1 MTNLDDYIKSHPVH
15 NHDLSLSPLALQIL
29 NERYL
34 LKDKDH
40 QVIESPLEMYI
51 RVAQT
56 MALQEKTLKS
66 QICWFNLFIKELVR
80 QEWCVA
86 SPGLM
91 NAGTKLQQL
100 SACFILEIED
110 DLEDIFNTLK
120 NAALIYK
127 SGGGVGFYFGKL
139 REKQAL
145 IASTNGVSS
154 GIFSWLNLYDTAIN
168 SIAQGGKRRGAA
180 LGLLPINHP
189 DILSWLEAKEE
200 ENQLT
205 NFNLSVSID
214 DKFMRALE
222 KNERIPLVSPLGY
235 TTSSIPAKFLWDKL
249 CKQAWE
255 NGEPGIFF
263 VDRVNRDNANPHL
276 GRINCPNPCSEFV
289 NINYSSCNLASIN
302 LEKHLNFAKGIYH
315 FDWHK
320 FSQTIK
326 IVQRF
331 LDNMIAANELPL
343 PQLQEISQKIR
354 PQGLGFMGLAR
365 TLKALGL
372 GYDTEKG
379 RQWVEKMVRFLRVTA
394 ERSSQQLAQ
403 DRGVYPA
410 WQGSLWE
417 KEGKAIRN
425 SCLLAIA
432 PTGTIAT
439 LCNTSW
445 GLEPDFAP
453 IYRRNILEGQ
463 SFLEVDPQLI
473 QALEK
478 LDIDTP
484 QLRQKIF
491 EEGSIQNIK
500 EIPPE
505 IKQVFVYA
513 KDISPEDHIRMQAVI
528 QSHVDG
534 ACSKTI
540 NLPHHATVEDVDQAL
555 RLAHQL
561 GLKGCTVYRDKSRQE
576 QVLDNCSLNTSCPEC
591 QI

>member
-1 MTNLDDYIKSHPVH
+1 MTTLDDYINNHTFH
-15 NHDLSLSPLALQIL
+15 NQQLNFSPLVLKIL
-29 NERYL
+29 EDRYL
-34 LKDKDH
+34 LKNKEQ
-40 QVIESPLEMYI
+40 QVIESPLEMYV
-51 RVAQT
+51 RVAKT
-56 MALQEKTLKS
+56 MALQEKTLES
-66 QICWFNLFIKELVR
+66 QIYWFDSFFNGLFR

-110 DLEDIFNTLK
+110 NLEDIFNTLK

-145 IASTNGVSS
+145 IKSTNGVSS
-154 GIFSWLNLYDTAIN
+154 GIFSWLKLYDTAIN

-189 DILSWLEAKEE
+189 DILNWLEAKKE

-214 DKFMRALE
+214 NDFMRALE
-222 KNERIPLVSPLGY
+222 RDDHIPLESPLGY
-235 TTSSIPAKFLWDKL
+235 ATSSIPAKLLWEKL
-249 CKQAWE
+249 CLHAWK
-255 NGEPGIFF
+255 NGEPGVFF
-263 VDRVNRDNANPHL
+263 VDRVNRDNANPQL

-302 LEKHLNFAKGIYH
+302 LEKHLTFTNNAYH
-315 FDWHK
+315 FDWNK
-320 FSQTIK
+320 FSLTIK
-326 IVQRF
+326 TVQRF
-331 LDNMIAANELPL
+331 LDNMIDANELPL
-343 PQLQEISQKIR
+343 PELSHVAQQIR

-372 GYDTEKG
+372 GYHTEKG
-379 RQWVEKMVRFLRVTA
+379 RQWVNQLTLFFRTKA
-394 ERSSQQLAQ
+394 EEASQQLAIE
-403 DRGVYPA
+403 RGVYPA
-410 WQGSLWE
+410 WQGSVWE
-417 KEGKAIRN
+417 KKGKAIRN

-453 IYRRNILEGQ
+453 IYSRNILEGQ
-463 SFLEVDPQLI
+463 NFIEIDPQLI
-473 QALEK
+473 KAMQN

-484 QLRQKIF
+484 QLRQKIY
-491 EEGSIQNIK
+491 EEGTIQNIK
-500 EIPPE
+500 EFPQE
-505 IKQVFVYA
+505 IKEVFVYA
-513 KDISPEDHIRMQAVI
+513 RDISAENHIKMQAAI
-528 QSHVDG
+528 QHHIDG

-540 NLPHHATVEDVDQAL
+540 NLPHNATVEDVDRAF

-561 GLKGCTVYRDKSRQE
+561 GLKGCTVYRDRSRKE
-576 QVLDNCSLNTSCPEC
+576 QVLDNCSLNSSCPEC

>member
-1 MTNLDDYIKSHPVH
+1 MTNLDEYIKTHRAHKKVLH
-15 NHDLSLSPLALQIL
+15 LSPLAQQIL
-29 NERYL
+29 EERYL
-34 LKDKDH
+34 LRDKE
-40 QVIESPLEMYI
+40 QKIIESPLEMYI
-51 RVAQT
+51 RVAKT

-66 QICWFNLFIKELVR
+66 QICWFNLFLTGLIR

-110 DLEDIFNTLK
+110 NLEDIFNTLK

-139 REKQAL
+139 REKEAL
-145 IASTNGVSS
+145 IESTNGVSS
-154 GIFSWLNLYDTAIN
+154 GIFSWLKLYDTAIN

-189 DILSWLEAKEE
+189 DIFTWLEAKENE
-200 ENQLT
+200 KQLT

-214 DKFMRALE
+214 DDFMKALHRDE
-222 KNERIPLVSPLGY
+222 EISLVSPLGY
-235 TTSSIPAKFLWDKL
+235 ITSSVPARVLWDKL
-249 CKQAWE
+249 CSQAWK

-263 VDRVNRDNANPHL
+263 VDRANRDNANPHL
-276 GRINCPNPCSEFV
+276 GRINCSNPCGEFT

-302 LEKHLNFAKGIYH
+302 LEKHLNFEKGTYR
-315 FDWHK
+315 FDWQK
-320 FSQTIK
+320 FSRTIK

-331 LDNMIAANELPL
+331 LDNMIDANELPL
-343 PQLQEISQKIR
+343 PQLQDIAQKTR

-372 GYDTEKG
+372 GYHTERG
-379 RQWVEKMVRFLRVTA
+379 RQWVNQMVQFLRKTA
-394 ERSSQQLAQ
+394 EEASIELASE
-403 DRGVYPA
+403 RGVYPA
-410 WQGSLWE
+410 WRGSRWE
-417 KEGKAIRN
+417 KEGKALRN

-453 IYRRNILEGQ
+453 IYRRNILGGQ
-463 SFLEVDPQLI
+463 SFLEIDPQLI
-473 QALEK
+473 EAMKK

-484 QLRQKIF
+484 ELRQKIY

-500 EIPPE
+500 EFPPAL
-505 IKQVFVYA
+505 KDVFVYA
-513 KDISPEDHIRMQAVI
+513 RDIKLEDHIKMQAVI
-528 QSHVDG
+528 QTHVDG

-540 NLPHHATVEDVDQAL
+540 NLPHNATVEDVDKAL
-555 RLAHQL
+555 KLAHQL

-576 QVLDNCSLNTSCPEC
+576 QVLDNCSLNTSCSEC
-591 QI
+591 QV